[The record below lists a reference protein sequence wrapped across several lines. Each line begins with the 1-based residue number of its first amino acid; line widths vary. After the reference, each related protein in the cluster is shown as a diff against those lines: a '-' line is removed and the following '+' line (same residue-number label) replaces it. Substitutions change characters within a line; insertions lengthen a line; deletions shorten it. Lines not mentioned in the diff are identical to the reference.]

1 MEERERESG
10 MDWGATVTALAMENG
25 GGVGWWRRSGMGPG
39 ERLAKYKL
47 KSVTRELQKPGSTKI
62 PFPVHPS
69 PAVRVGCESAV
80 PEVRTPTS
88 DSFLKAELS
97 WVNLAKCTALFWEK
111 QKAFGVGLRQ
121 QFYAVARMERTE
133 TIDNFK
139 VGSLPT
145 LIYIPDF
152 ITDNE
157 QTMLLNKIYEAPVSK
172 WKSLKNRRLQNWGGT
187 VHEKGLLPQD
197 LPSWLTKITYKIY
210 EESGLFPLPINHVL
224 INEYLPNQGIMA
236 HQDGP
241 AYYPVVAILSLRS
254 PVVMDFT
261 PHSRLTLCRSTCTN
275 DVEDTNSDRGVIKID
290 TDKSMDVHHPFP
302 VILMPR
308 SLMIFKDKAYSGL
321 YLFVK
326 VTARSLAITS
336 LF

>member
-1 MEERERESG
+1 
-10 MDWGATVTALAMENG
+10 
-25 GGVGWWRRSGMGPG
+25 
-39 ERLAKYKL
+39 
-47 KSVTRELQKPGSTKI
+47 
-62 PFPVHPS
+62 
-69 PAVRVGCESAV
+69 
-80 PEVRTPTS
+80 
-88 DSFLKAELS
+88 
-97 WVNLAKCTALFWEK
+97 
-111 QKAFGVGLRQ
+111 
-121 QFYAVARMERTE
+121 MERTE

-172 WKSLKNRRLQNWGGT
+172 WKSLKNRRLQNWVTGGT

-261 PHSRLTLCRSTCTN
+261 PHSRLTLCKSTCTN

-290 TDKSMDVHHPFP
+290 TDKSMDEHHPFP

-308 SLMIFKDKAYSGL
+308 SLMIFKDKAYSD
-321 YLFVK
+321 YLHAIKDSEVQCYDGAVNEVEALHGQVMNHASSQLDGAVDVMKTGDLKSIHRTTPRISLTCRLVPK
-326 VTARSLAITS
+326 VHKNVFR
-336 LF
+336 F